1 MKVYEK
7 LSKYI
12 DNNGIKQKFI
22 SEKTGIPENVLSTIL
37 NGKRKLDVEEFVDIV
52 LALNLDANY
61 FINQ

>member
-7 LSKYI
+7 LSNYI
-12 DNNGIKQKFI
+12 ENNGIKQKFI

-61 FINQ
+61 FICK